1 MALSYRELLSIC
13 REENGAEALDP
24 VVAPTEGEG
33 EVAGETGG
41 KPSIEFD
48 TVNGSDETGSDEV
61 ASGDVTEEVAADEAA
76 EGAIET
82 ENEINNTVAETDGQ
96 VAELGNIAETVET
109 TEALLANPEEV
120 TATDAAIVTE
130 SLRNI
135 CINLRVNPNKSR
147 CLSQVSKESIKENP
161 VAVLR
166 VAHEDLKSM
175 YTAVKNAII
184 KAWKWVAEQ
193 LKKFWKFIKGLL
205 PNLRSKLLK
214 LKTNFANVKDFNK
227 SITEDDAKAIGEAS
241 PVIRLAKDT
250 GSVAGMCRS
259 MVGVASG
266 MVEWIAKAETTIVES
281 LKNAADANKPKAE
294 VLKPV
299 FDSIEQAQSNLNLRN
314 DQFVIGVNKI
324 IDNADVAAGEKQT
337 VESKAITELP
347 ESNLAK
353 VPTKLGDAKD
363 FVNVIEDMVKVL
375 DKAEKADVG
384 KVGDKVMGYV
394 NQILTKI
401 GDNAV
406 ESAKE
411 KNKESARVGAEAMQV
426 TAKIVSNPGLWNS
439 STYLGKVILSV
450 SSKAYSLGTTKKSK

>member
-33 EVAGETGG
+33 EVAEETSA
-41 KPSIEFD
+41 KPGIEFD
-48 TVNGSDETGSDEV
+48 TVSEGGETDGSEV
-61 ASGDVTEEVAADEAA
+61 VSGDVAEEIAADEAA

-96 VAELGNIAETVET
+96 VTELGNIAETVET
-109 TEALLANPEEV
+109 TEALLANAEDV

-166 VAHEDLKSM
+166 VAHEDLKTM

-205 PNLRSKLLK
+205 PNLRAKLLK
-214 LKTNFANVKDFNK
+214 VKANFANVKDFNK
-227 SITEDDAKAIGEAS
+227 SITEDEAKAIGEAS
-241 PVIRLAKDT
+241 PVIRLSKDKDT
-250 GSVAGMCRS
+250 VAGMCRS

-266 MVEWIAKAETTIVES
+266 MVDWIAKAETTIVAS
-281 LKNAADANKPKAE
+281 LKKAAESDKPKE
-294 VLKPV
+294 DVLKPIYA
-299 FDSIEQAQSNLNLRN
+299 SIDQAQSNLDLR
-314 DQFVIGVNKI
+314 DGQYVVGVNKI
-324 IDNADVAAGEKQT
+324 IDNSDAAAGEKQSAT
-337 VESKAITELP
+337 SKAITDLS
-347 ESNLAK
+347 ESSLAK
-353 VPTKLGDAKD
+353 VPTTLGGANEY
-363 FVNVIEDMVKVL
+363 VSVIEDMVKVL

-401 GDNAV
+401 GDNKV
-406 ESAKE
+406 EGSGD
-411 KNKESARVGAEAMQV
+411 KNKESAKVEAEAMQV

-450 SSKAYSLGTTKKSK
+450 SSKAYSLGTAKKSK